1 MSNGIVFQVETD
13 RVLKILTRDIYDS
26 PLALLRENVQ
36 NAYDAV
42 RMRFAKQG
50 TLSEGGDIRL
60 SLAGDTITI
69 ADNGVGMNEQVLRE
83 NFWRAGSSGKHSDA
97 ARQAGVVGTF
107 GIGAMANFGVCQK
120 LTVETRAE
128 GSDEL
133 LRSTADRDSLR
144 IAEECITFEREPA
157 QRDVGTTLTVVL
169 DQASLIS
176 VDKAKAYLLSY
187 VGLLPVPVYFNG
199 ELISKGNIESLLK
212 TGNRSFKPIGQ
223 RNVQI
228 AGLFNVRCEVK
239 ADSNG
244 QMIVIVDQVTM
255 SGKAM
260 EGSLA
265 LLQNGG
271 QLMGLRSY
279 FGLAPVPVLGSYQFG
294 GFANLSFLQPTAGRE
309 ALSRESIEQVGRL
322 ISCAEFAASEEIA
335 KTDFADHNAAFLQW
349 VVNNSRWDLANLT
362 TIHVLPDNKDVR
374 LGDTKNYIG
383 KRTAQYYSGSDE
395 HIINTFANEGS
406 CLFQITQ
413 SQIRRR
419 VQLNYL
425 GKLGIKEVPDSVQVT
440 RIYDPGELKTAELS
454 VLLNISSIL
463 RDDYLIPDV
472 DLKMVEMSHGVT
484 VLPEKTGQRLVIQ
497 LARSSALLTP
507 VLEFRAKAFQVFRE
521 FMKDF
526 VRVHIY
532 HRIQQ
537 YVPSSTKGGVDA
549 LRKTLQRNRE
559 LYRYEDSELGDLEG
573 VLGEYLSGETTFAQ
587 VVKTIQ
593 GGGGWSGGWSGG
605 GSRQSQKVSS
615 EQVASL
621 KAVVPGVVNSP
632 VVESKDSTEVFDAKP
647 PILRE
652 DISTDMKL
660 LTTDAQYPQ
669 LNEFGTFLGLSDR
682 LMQTEAPFFRNPH
695 TTRIIWGGHRV
706 IYIFT
711 DATGQLSLYYDIE
724 LRDPL
729 EDKIAGGGAFPTTTL
744 VTGKR
749 IFIPI
754 PAELA
759 NEFRVATGSREFF
772 VRFDLLSN
780 DVDLAQS

>member
-36 NAYDAV
+36 NAYDAI
-42 RMRFAKQG
+42 RMRFAKHG
-50 TLSEGGDIRL
+50 TLSDGGDIRV
-60 SLAGDTITI
+60 SLVGDTITI
-69 ADNGVGMNEQVLRE
+69 TDNGIGMNEQVLRE

-107 GIGAMANFGVCQK
+107 GIGAMANFGVCRK

-157 QRDVGTTLTVVL
+157 QRDVGTTLTVIL

-176 VDKAKAYLLSY
+176 VDKARAYLHSY
-187 VGLLPVPVYFNG
+187 VGLLPVSVVFNG
-199 ELISKGNIESLLK
+199 ELISKGNIESLLR
-212 TGNRSFKPIGQ
+212 TGTRSFKSIGQ
-223 RNVQI
+223 MNVQT
-228 AGLFNVRCEVK
+228 AGLFHVRCQVK

-244 QMIVIVDQVTM
+244 QVIVIVDQILM
-255 SGKAM
+255 SGKSM

-265 LLQNGG
+265 LLQSGG

-279 FGLAPVPVLGSYQFG
+279 FGLAPVPVLGTYQFG

-309 ALSRESIEQVGRL
+309 ALSRESIEQIGRL
-322 ISCAEFAASEEIA
+322 INCAEFAASERIA
-335 KTDFADHNAAFLQW
+335 KTEFADHNAAFLQW
-349 VVNNSRWDLANLT
+349 VVTNSRWDLADLI
-362 TIHVLPDNKDVR
+362 TIRVLPDNKDVP
-374 LGDTKNYIG
+374 LADVKSYIG
-383 KRTAQYYSGSDE
+383 KRTAQYYTGSDQ

-406 CLFQITQ
+406 CLFQIAQ
-413 SQIRRR
+413 SQTRRR

-425 GKLGIKEVPDSVQVT
+425 GKLGVKEVPDSVQVT
-440 RIYDPGELKTAELS
+440 RIYEPSELTSPELS

-472 DLKMVEMSHGVT
+472 DVKLVEMSHGVT
-484 VLPEKTGQRLVIQ
+484 VLPEKVGDRLVIQ
-497 LARSSALLTP
+497 LARSSALITP
-507 VLEFRAKAFQVFRE
+507 VLEVRAKAYQVFRE

-573 VLGEYLSGETTFAQ
+573 VLGEYLSGSTTFDE
-587 VVKTIQ
+587 VVKSVRS
-593 GGGGWSGGWSGG
+593 GGGWGG
-605 GSRQSQKVSS
+605 GRSGQSQKVSS

-621 KAVVPGVVNSP
+621 EAVVPGVVDSP
-632 VVESKDSTEVFDAKP
+632 VVESQNSTEVLDARP

-652 DISTDMKL
+652 DIATDMKI

-711 DATGQLSLYYDIE
+711 DSTGQLSLYYDIE

-729 EDKIAGGGAFPTTTL
+729 EDKTAGGGAFPTTTL

-754 PAELA
+754 PSELA
-759 NEFRVATGSREFF
+759 NEFRVETGSREFF
-772 VRFDLLSN
+772 VRFDILSN
-780 DVDLAQS
+780 DVDIAQA